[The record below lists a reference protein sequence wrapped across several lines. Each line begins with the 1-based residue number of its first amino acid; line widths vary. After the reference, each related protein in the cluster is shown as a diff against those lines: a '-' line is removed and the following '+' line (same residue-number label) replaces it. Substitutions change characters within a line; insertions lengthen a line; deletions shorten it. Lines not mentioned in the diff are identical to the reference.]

1 MYWLKVHRRQPSSC
15 MISSCLIKQQEENS
29 GTGGF
34 LAFSRCFSSHESI
47 SQREKVLKP
56 CMAKNFEWW
65 LNQNLSFFEKSS
77 RRDTRPQLFVWY
89 WHGYFYPRGKQ
100 RPMAKSEV
108 CNKKQ
113 VVYLALVLLG
123 SGGNFLFSCSTLQFS
138 RGKRKA
144 FILEKNT
151 KNKICKHLPLISTS

>member
-1 MYWLKVHRRQPSSC
+1 MYWLKVNRRQPSSC

-47 SQREKVLKP
+47 SQREKVQKP
-56 CMAKNFEWW
+56 CISKNFEWW
-65 LNQNLSFFEKSS
+65 FNQIFVILWKVFTTWYKTPTVCMILTRVLLSK
-77 RRDTRPQLFVWY
+77 
-89 WHGYFYPRGKQ
+89 GKQ